1 MICKCPDK
9 RKDGGSSF
17 KNLCE
22 YIAGIGNDEKVLF
35 TEHKNFDDYP
45 QNLDDI
51 IISFNLTANHRNGN
65 AGDPVFHAILSWC
78 EGEIPTK
85 EQVDEAVEIFLKE
98 QGLQGHQC
106 FYALHKNTNN
116 LHAHICVS
124 RVNPENFK
132 TIRAGFGQGF
142 WKKANELAA
151 RKIELAQGWK
161 RANGKF
167 YEVLEDNSIVEV
179 KTDKVVFEKS
189 ISTKAKDF
197 ENLTGAKSGERI
209 AREKLAP
216 ILFNA
221 SSWQELHEQLAENG
235 ARLQKKGAG
244 LVLFVG
250 EVPVKLSSVSQQL
263 SLKKLEKRL
272 GDYEAPKE
280 NVSPPKKIDEQPL
293 IKEMPSID
301 EYLEKRKEYYEAKH
315 KALAELKENY
325 KEEWQELRE
334 RQKKERQEDYKSRPS
349 WKGHGAELNWLR
361 TKRAVLQLEE
371 KERFKKRKKKQR
383 EEIQK
388 MFNSRFPSYKQWL
401 IDDGRPNAAN
411 VWRYREVLAG
421 YVSGTNNE
429 DSELY
434 ANSILLKYTVRQEK
448 WNGKLASVFRNKADK
463 VCFIDRGKSIS
474 VERFDDKDNIACAL
488 KLAQQK
494 WGSVKVTGS
503 EGYKNACIE
512 VAIRNN
518 IRITNP
524 ELQERIARRKA
535 EIEKERQNLIKEQR
549 MTENAKK
556 IKNRFEIYDKTIEAD
571 TYRITVARRIQEGE
585 QKGSIDPKHTWILK
599 NATGDKELTAQEVKD
614 RCYYIDKLLADKN
627 EIYITPLSHKY
638 HYILIDDVKKE
649 NMPLIPKN
657 NYAPAIAIETS
668 PNNRQLIMKVPKLE
682 GASEATE
689 KAVANKLMK
698 ELNEE
703 LGDPKISSAVHAHRM
718 PCTFNYKPKYC
729 EDENAT
735 PPQIILGYAKNVTCT
750 KCEERLKE
758 LYEIQLAE
766 NRAEAEKRKAK
777 MENFEKGWYSMY
789 DDKLTP
795 YDAYMCHARDIYQ
808 YYSGKI
814 ADERGTV
821 NMSVIDSMVA
831 ERMVVTGYTEKE
843 IAQGIASG
851 SRDFRPDNEK
861 DKHNW
866 EEYGA
871 RTAHYAFTPAG
882 DKNVSALRSKEKYL
896 IRNVEGR
903 KTFGEK
909 QQEVLER
916 AKKRKEQEKMVR
928 KFGKPR

>member
-325 KEEWQELRE
+325 KEEWLELRE

-371 KERFKKRKKKQR
+371 KELFKKKKKKQR

-401 IDDGRPNAAN
+401 IDGGRIEDAYI
-411 VWRYREVLAG
+411 WRYRATVSAFIAG
-421 YVSGTNNE
+421 ANNE
-429 DSELY
+429 ESELY
-434 ANSILLKYTVRQEK
+434 ANSILSKYSVKQEE
-448 WNGKLASVFRNKADK
+448 WHGKLASVFRNKADK
-463 VCFIDRGKSIS
+463 ICFVDRGKKISI
-474 VERFDDKDNIACAL
+474 ERFDDEENIACAL

-494 WGSVKVTGS
+494 WGKVKIHGS
-503 EGYKNACIE
+503 DDYIEKCIDL
-512 VAIRNN
+512 AIRNG
-518 IRITNP
+518 IQITNP
-524 ELQERIARRKA
+524 ELQERIQAKKQALATQEQKNNRDTDY
-535 EIEKERQNLIKEQR
+535 IEKYKAKFARQEEKRKNSDADARSRAEQR
-549 MTENAKK
+549 K
-556 IKNRFEIYDKTIEAD
+556 I
-571 TYRITVARRIQEGE
+571 
-585 QKGSIDPKHTWILK
+585 
-599 NATGDKELTAQEVKD
+599 
-614 RCYYIDKLLADKN
+614 
-627 EIYITPLSHKY
+627 
-638 HYILIDDVKKE
+638 
-649 NMPLIPKN
+649 
-657 NYAPAIAIETS
+657 
-668 PNNRQLIMKVPKLE
+668 
-682 GASEATE
+682 
-689 KAVANKLMK
+689 
-698 ELNEE
+698 
-703 LGDPKISSAVHAHRM
+703 
-718 PCTFNYKPKYC
+718 
-729 EDENAT
+729 
-735 PPQIILGYAKNVTCT
+735 
-750 KCEERLKE
+750 
-758 LYEIQLAE
+758 
-766 NRAEAEKRKAK
+766 EAEKQRNIKLTEEYK
-777 MENFEKGWYSMY
+777 QEIIQVVSKTQGLENEKPIFDRFDNDNTNISIRGQVVYGGCRENTPSGYVVIY
-789 DDKLTP
+789 DDEKKKL
-795 YDAYMCHARDIYQ
+795 YARLGVPLEI
-808 YYSGKI
+808 I
-814 ADERGTV
+814 ASIGERIQRDKERGEPCT
-821 NMSVIDSMVA
+821 
-831 ERMVVTGYTEKE
+831 VVTLGHKK
-843 IAQGIASG
+843 S
-851 SRDFRPDNEK
+851 FRPVIYEDTK
-861 DKHNW
+861 
-866 EEYGA
+866 EYI
-871 RTAHYAFTPAG
+871 R
-882 DKNVSALRSKEKYL
+882 KY
-896 IRNVEGR
+896 V
-903 KTFGEK
+903 
-909 QQEVLER
+909 R
-916 AKKRKEQEKMVR
+916 AKSR
-928 KFGKPR
+928 